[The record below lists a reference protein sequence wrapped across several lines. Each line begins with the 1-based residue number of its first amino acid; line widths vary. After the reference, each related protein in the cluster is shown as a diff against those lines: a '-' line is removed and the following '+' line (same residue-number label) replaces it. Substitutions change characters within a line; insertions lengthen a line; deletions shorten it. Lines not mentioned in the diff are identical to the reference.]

1 MILSD
6 SVRLAQRTHTQCL
19 LLCEYC
25 QVNTLEDLGRNSFL
39 WKTMYLFSGMFMGFQ
54 NVAINILAFEPD
66 HWCKVE
72 RLENFTYQQ
81 QVWRLL

>member
-1 MILSD
+1 MI
-6 SVRLAQRTHTQCL
+6 
-19 LLCEYC
+19 
-25 QVNTLEDLGRNSFL
+25 
-39 WKTMYLFSGMFMGFQ
+39 SGMFMGFQ